1 MYLFQS
7 FEFILT
13 LIPQILIKLEFF
25 MIHQKMISQKE
36 FKSSSQK
43 SQKLLKTL
51 KDLNLSSEMKEL
63 LELNKSRKIN
73 TSEMKEL
80 TIKDQNTT

>member
-1 MYLFQS
+1 
-7 FEFILT
+7 
-13 LIPQILIKLEFF
+13 